1 MCVAKFNGCLGLDRR
16 ALPKV
21 VDVVILKKSIKI
33 LILQCT
39 FTILSSRYQ
48 TMKSALVIGASR
60 GIGRQIAVALSNK
73 GYKVGVAAKSVEST
87 EHLPGSIYTVS
98 KEIEELGGTALP
110 IKCNVRNEE
119 DINTAVETCIDKFG
133 GLDYAIYNAG
143 AVIWAKVQETPVRR
157 FNMLNEVNLRG
168 SYCMIQSVLPHFL
181 KEKKGKIL
189 LVSPPIYS
197 R

>member
-1 MCVAKFNGCLGLDRR
+1 
-16 ALPKV
+16 
-21 VDVVILKKSIKI
+21 
-33 LILQCT
+33 
-39 FTILSSRYQ
+39 
-48 TMKSALVIGASR
+48 MKSALVIGASR
-60 GIGRQIAVALSNK
+60 GIGRQIAVALSSK

-87 EHLPGSIYTVS
+87 EDLPGSIYTVS
-98 KEIEELGGTALP
+98 KEIEEQGGTALP
-110 IKCNVRNEE
+110 IKCNVRNEK
-119 DINTAVETCIDKFG
+119 DINTAMETCMDKFG

-143 AVIWAKVQETPVRR
+143 AVIWAKVQDTPVRR